1 MEHGA
6 TSVPISFFN
15 PDEIEESNRENMFF
29 AASISSASIYTTRYL
44 LCMILFLA
52 TAILSISILFI
63 SSLYSF
69 RESFFIPIST
79 FCSNSEL
86 LMLLL
91 WTTTCICTS
100 GPKLPINSEYLP
112 KIALCSSMDSMEKL
126 ISERAYI
133 LEYPLAETC
142 MIPFSYA
149 PRYGMESCTV
159 FGILVG
165 SLGVFFVLSNPKAF
179 VIVLRIPI

>member
-15 PDEIEESNRENMFF
+15 PDEIEESNRENVFF

-112 KIALCSSMDSMEKL
+112 KIA
-126 ISERAYI
+126 
-133 LEYPLAETC
+133 
-142 MIPFSYA
+142 

>member
-1 MEHGA
+1 
-6 TSVPISFFN
+6 
-15 PDEIEESNRENMFF
+15 
-29 AASISSASIYTTRYL
+29 
-44 LCMILFLA
+44 
-52 TAILSISILFI
+52 
-63 SSLYSF
+63 
-69 RESFFIPIST
+69 
-79 FCSNSEL
+79 
-86 LMLLL
+86 
-91 WTTTCICTS
+91 
-100 GPKLPINSEYLP
+100 
-112 KIALCSSMDSMEKL
+112 MDSMEKL